1 MHSETK
7 LLNHL
12 PLTGRLT
19 RAFVVS
25 LVVGVVTAVTTLIS
39 LIFQNTIYSTTEL
52 RQSFVP
58 NDILNLI
65 IGLPILL
72 AAMWLARRGR
82 LVGLLLWPGALL
94 YGLYNYVAYI
104 FGLSFGVMTV
114 VYLAIVLLSAY
125 AVFDLFKNIDAKSVQ
140 AQIADA
146 IPVKTSGWILLLF
159 GAAFILR
166 AMGMIVDAGLNQ
178 TVIPAAEFGTLI
190 ADIVLALLFLAG
202 GVLLLRQRPLGY
214 VGGLGLLFA
223 ASMLFVG
230 LIAFLLL
237 QPVLTA
243 VPFVPIDVIVV
254 TVMGLV
260 CFIPFGLFVRGVV
273 GRKLNQTP
281 GRAE

>member
-1 MHSETK
+1 
-7 LLNHL
+7 
-12 PLTGRLT
+12 
-19 RAFVVS
+19 
-25 LVVGVVTAVTTLIS
+25 
-39 LIFQNTIYSTTEL
+39 
-52 RQSFVP
+52 
-58 NDILNLI
+58 
-65 IGLPILL
+65 
-72 AAMWLARRGR
+72 
-82 LVGLLLWPGALL
+82 
-94 YGLYNYVAYI
+94 
-104 FGLSFGVMTV
+104 
-114 VYLAIVLLSAY
+114 
-125 AVFDLFKNIDAKSVQ
+125 
-140 AQIADA
+140 
-146 IPVKTSGWILLLF
+146 
-159 GAAFILR
+159 
-166 AMGMIVDAGLNQ
+166 MGMIVDAGLNQ

-190 ADIVLALLFLAG
+190 ADIVLSLLFLAG